1 MSWQY
6 RKRVYAVLEQVKKS
20 INEDDRPAKVHVYNE
35 NGTLCG
41 WLEPLTLKSVTTG
54 HAIRLGRWREE
65 NSFAFPSQFKVTV
78 EGTKKWLKNQ
88 VIDNP
93 ERILFYIFSD
103 KNTHH
108 PVGHLGLASFDFD
121 QNSLEL
127 DNVLRGD
134 KFNHPGLMS
143 MGVRALIDWA
153 NKYLSPKSIF
163 LRVMSDNKHA
173 IEFYKQIGFVR
184 KEYIPVGEHK
194 FLKMKY
200 EK

>member
-1 MSWQY
+1 MSWLY
-6 RKRVYAVLEQVKKS
+6 RKRVYAILEQVKK
-20 INEDDRPAKVHVYNE
+20 NRGGADFPAKVPVHNE
-35 NGTLCG
+35 NDAPCG
-41 WLEPLTLKSVTTG
+41 WLEPLTRECVTTS

-88 VIDNP
+88 VVDNP

-103 KNTHH
+103 KNTRD

-153 NKYLSPKSIF
+153 NIYLSPKSIF

-184 KEYIPVGEHK
+184 KEYIPVGNHK